1 MGTFFSDL
9 LVNVVLTTPLIGAY
23 TMFALG
29 IVFIY
34 RASKVLNLAH
44 GAMAMFPAY
53 IAYSLTGLV
62 GVVPAVI
69 VALAFGG
76 ALGFGIERT
85 VVRRLRQSSPT
96 AQTVGTAGVL
106 GLLIALA
113 VRFWG
118 TSPLQ
123 APSLFPE
130 KSWSVGNSI
139 LTLTD
144 IGLFVFAIALAGVFL
159 ALFKFTDLGLAMRCA
174 ADNRRAAWLMGIDPD
189 KTTAAAWVFAGIL
202 AAFGGVLLSAST
214 ILHPFTLSLQVL
226 PAFVAALLGGLES
239 VPGAVGGSFIAGLA
253 FGLVPFLD
261 SLDLPLIDR
270 FVSQT
275 GTDKV
280 ALGFVAFFV
289 MSMRGRKFSVADSS
303 PSSAL

>member
-1 MGTFFSDL
+1 MGEFFGDL
-9 LVNVVLTTPLIGAY
+9 LVNVILTTPLIGAY

-53 IAYSLTGLV
+53 IAHSLTGPL
-62 GVVPAVI
+62 GVVPAFVG
-69 VALAFGG
+69 ALAFGG
-76 ALGFGIERT
+76 ALGFGVERT

-118 TSPLQ
+118 TSPIQ
-123 APSLFPE
+123 APSLFPDKKWE
-130 KSWSVGNSI
+130 VGHSI
-139 LTLTD
+139 ITLND
-144 IGLFVFAIALAGVFL
+144 LGLFFGALAVAALFL
-159 ALFKFTDLGLAMRCA
+159 AIFRYTDLGLAMRCA

-189 KTTAAAWVFAGIL
+189 RTTAAAWIFAGLL
-202 AAFGGVLLSAST
+202 AAFGGVLLAAST

-226 PAFVAALLGGLES
+226 PAFVAALIGGLES
-239 VPGAVGGSFIAGLA
+239 VPGAVGGSFVAGLT
-253 FGLVPFLD
+253 FGLIPVLGLGD
-261 SLDLPLIDR
+261 
-270 FVSQT
+270 QT
-275 GTDKV
+275 GIDKV
-280 ALGFVAFFV
+280 ALGLLAFAV
-289 MSMRGRKFSVADSS
+289 MSYRGRRFSVADTSTS
-303 PSSAL
+303 TAL

>member
-1 MGTFFSDL
+1 MGDFLSDL

-53 IAYSLTGLV
+53 IAHSLVGPI
-62 GVVPAVI
+62 GVVPAF
-69 VALAFGG
+69 VAALLFGG
-76 ALGFGIERT
+76 ALGFGVERT

-118 TSPLQ
+118 TSPIQ
-123 APSLFPE
+123 APSLFPDRR
-130 KSWSVGNSI
+130 WSVGNSVI
-139 LTLTD
+139 TLND
-144 IGLFVFAIALAGVFL
+144 VGLFLSALAL
-159 ALFKFTDLGLAMRCA
+159 ALLFLLVFRFTDLGLAMRCA

-189 KTTAAAWVFAGIL
+189 RTTAAAWIFAGML
-202 AAFGGVLLSAST
+202 AAFGGVLLASST
-214 ILHPFTLSLQVL
+214 ILHPYTLSLQVL
-226 PAFVAALLGGLES
+226 PAFVAALIGGLQSEA
-239 VPGAVGGSFIAGLA
+239 GAVGGSFVVGLT
-253 FGLVPFLD
+253 FGLVPLVG
-261 SLDLPLIDR
+261 PLGD
-270 FVSQT
+270 QT
-275 GTDKV
+275 GIDKV
-280 ALGFVAFFV
+280 ALGLLAFVV
-289 MSMRGRKFSVADSS
+289 MSLRGRRFSVSDT
-303 PSSAL
+303 SSAELG